1 METLTSVKEG
11 VKDDIKLLKPETQEK
26 IRDIFHTALTKANM
40 IGGEIATSDVLAWA
54 DFVEI

>member
-1 METLTSVKEG
+1 LETLTSVKEG

-40 IGGEIATSDVLAWA
+40 IGGEIATSDVLA
-54 DFVEI
+54 